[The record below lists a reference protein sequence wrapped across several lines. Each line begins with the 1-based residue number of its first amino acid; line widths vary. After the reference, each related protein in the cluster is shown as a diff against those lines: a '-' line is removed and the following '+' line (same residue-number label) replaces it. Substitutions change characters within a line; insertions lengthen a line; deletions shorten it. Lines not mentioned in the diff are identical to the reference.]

1 MQKDMQKKDRRFR
14 SRKNGHFTVAGSVT
28 VEAALVLPLFIFFS
42 FMLFSVFDMISTY
55 CRFQSALTETAAEA
69 AVLLYAKEDSMPD
82 KEESFLLVETFI
94 REEITRKTAKTLGG
108 SVVEWDAL
116 GLHLFRSDMADES
129 GNVRL
134 ILTYVVKP
142 WFSIGGVGRMTMA
155 NHVTVHAWTGYE
167 KPEEK
172 EESDEE
178 EQMVYVTKTG
188 NAYHLYRD
196 CTYLCSDVQPVFG
209 EDIATQRSE
218 DGSKYYPCEKC
229 SKNVKAKDGEV
240 YYITPWGNRY
250 HADSSCNALFKSVEA
265 IPISEVGSRHLCTK
279 CAKRENK

>member
-82 KEESFLLVETFI
+82 KEESFLLAETFI

-188 NAYHLYRD
+188 NAYHLFRD
-196 CTYLCSDVQPVFG
+196 CLFMFGCTTGFRRGFRNSEKRRRIEVLSMREMQQKCEGKRRRSILHNPLGKPV
-209 EDIATQRSE
+209 
-218 DGSKYYPCEKC
+218 
-229 SKNVKAKDGEV
+229 
-240 YYITPWGNRY
+240 
-250 HADSSCNALFKSVEA
+250 SCGFLV
-265 IPISEVGSRHLCTK
+265 
-279 CAKRENK
+279 

>member
-1 MQKDMQKKDRRFR
+1 MQKVMQKKDRRFR

-82 KEESFLLVETFI
+82 KEESFLLAETFI

-142 WFSIGGVGRMTMA
+142 WFSIGGVF
-155 NHVTVHAWTGYE
+155 AWSILT
-167 KPEEK
+167 
-172 EESDEE
+172 
-178 EQMVYVTKTG
+178 
-188 NAYHLYRD
+188 
-196 CTYLCSDVQPVFG
+196 FG
-209 EDIATQRSE
+209 PPRPRS
-218 DGSKYYPCEKC
+218 
-229 SKNVKAKDGEV
+229 
-240 YYITPWGNRY
+240 R
-250 HADSSCNALFKSVEA
+250 SSRGA
-265 IPISEVGSRHLCTK
+265 GSRRAPWRAGSASRNRRTGGRSP
-279 CAKRENK
+279 CAARR